1 MSISGALSNA
11 ASGLA
16 ASARLADTISN
27 NVANAMTPGFAK
39 RTTELSS
46 LALGGYGSGVRVAG
60 TGRAENPFLT
70 AERRGMDA
78 ALGATGTRSD
88 AYERMMAALGEPGS
102 DSAVSTLATRL
113 ETTLMSATASPQSMT
128 KLTDA
133 VVAAKDLAAAVN
145 RVADENVRLRT
156 EADQEIG
163 RQVGRVNDALQVVD
177 DINKKIATLAPKG
190 VDVSGLQDERNRVI
204 DGIAS
209 IIPVKVVKR
218 DGDQVALYAANGG
231 VLLDGRVYALGF
243 TPAPNV
249 VTPEMTL
256 GAPLGGLTQ
265 DQGAASGPVAIAV
278 GSGAGLLDGG
288 SLGALFEVRDRIVPE
303 VDAEMDRY
311 ANDLIERFRD
321 LMPAAALDASGEG
334 LFVDG
339 GPGPVLGLAGRLE
352 INAAVDPGEAGG
364 AVWRLRDGLSAAT
377 PGIEGDGRTLQAL
390 SDAMAA
396 SRDPVGFIS
405 QNARTGSATMASEI
419 ASFFAGRGARSDDD
433 RAYLT
438 ARQSTLA
445 EQETHATGVDTDFEL
460 QIADAG
466 RADLR
471 GERPGAVGDRR
482 ADETTAGGLRRCA

>member
-249 VTPEMTL
+249 VTPEMKL

-377 PGIEGDGRTLQAL
+377 PGIEGDGLTLRAL
-390 SDAMAA
+390 SEAMAT

-405 QNARTGSATMASEI
+405 QNARTGSATMASEM

-460 QIADAG
+460 ESLTLVEQTYAANARVLSVI
-466 RADLR
+466 
-471 GERPGAVGDRR
+471 
-482 ADETTAGGLRRCA
+482 DELMKLLLEG